1 MQEQGPAA
9 PDEVMPIYSYS
20 CPCGKEFD
28 RFLRLVEYAQPQE
41 CPCGRTAQKVI
52 KPTAIHVDVPAYQ
65 SPASGRWIT
74 SRSER
79 REDLK
84 ATNCVEY
91 EPGMKEEHQKRLA
104 AEDAALDKK
113 VEDHVEQEILSMP
126 AAKRERLAAEVE
138 NLDVDLVR
146 V

>member
-1 MQEQGPAA
+1 
-9 PDEVMPIYSYS
+9 MPLYSYR
-20 CPCGKEFD
+20 CQCGKEFD
-28 RFLRLVEYAQPQE
+28 RFLRLADYDRPQE
-41 CPCGRTAQKVI
+41 CPCGQQAQKVI
-52 KPTAIHVDVPAYQ
+52 KPTAIHVDVPVYQ

-79 REDLK
+79 REDLA

-91 EPGMKEEHQKRLA
+91 EPGMKEYQQKRLA
-104 AEDAALDKK
+104 AEDAALDQK
-113 VEDHVEQEILSMP
+113 VEEHVEREILSMP
-126 AAKRERLAAEVE
+126 VAKRERLAAEVE